1 MRITIAWFSPV
12 SPARSRYRLASLRAI
27 AADRIDDLEQDK
39 DSSWG
44 LLMKSDGLDRHMIS
58 RGTVWSRRLVNNR
71 LACPAFMEDQTIPIR
86 VQCQDAS
93 NGGLDTALLIRF
105 AIAVTLQVESEVDYD
120 VLSEARTQLENRVR
134 QLAPIRV

>member
-1 MRITIAWFSPV
+1 
-12 SPARSRYRLASLRAI
+12 
-27 AADRIDDLEQDK
+27 
-39 DSSWG
+39 
-44 LLMKSDGLDRHMIS
+44 
-58 RGTVWSRRLVNNR
+58 
-71 LACPAFMEDQTIPIR
+71 MEDQTIPIR